1 MTDLDVLGEQAAQAL
16 RRASQ
21 VDGDARL
28 VDLHRTRR
36 RRTRHR
42 SAALLAGLAVVAVAG
57 WSLRPD
63 GGAGRTGPEPAPA
76 TSPSTSPSTRVAPG
90 ETELDR
96 ARSPRGGDEVVAV
109 LRAGQNAVVRVEPG
123 SSDEQHVVWSAPTA
137 HEQGDRNLPWPAAV
151 VWAPDASRLA
161 ILVAQERGAVDT
173 TDDLVDLT
181 LVTVRPDGSGRQ
193 VVGTV
198 GTCWCADGPPDLSWV
213 RSGQVEVLVPDGPD
227 RGTQRR
233 TLP

>member
-21 VDGDARL
+21 VDGGARL

-36 RRTRHR
+36 RRARHR

-63 GGAGRTGPEPAPA
+63 GGAGQTGPDPAPA
-76 TSPSTSPSTRVAPG
+76 TSPSVAAG

-96 ARSPRGGDEVVAV
+96 ARSPLGVDEVVAV
-109 LRAGQNAVVRVEPG
+109 LRTGQTAVVRVEPG

-137 HEQGDRNLPWPAAV
+137 HELGDRNLPWPAAV
-151 VWAPDASRLA
+151 AWAPDASRLA

-193 VVGTV
+193 VVGAV
-198 GTCWCADGPPDLSWV
+198 GTCWCADAPPDLSWV
-213 RSGQVEVLVPDGPD
+213 RPGQVEVLVPDGPD